1 MFVAVLFVSVVTG
14 NVFAE
19 SSSKRVPEIT
29 KRSGFTK
36 PYTIFDPCNLKKPGK
51 RTVSCVQLRRKGYN
65 ISGDYLINPHGDFWV
80 WCDMDTDGGGWTII
94 QRRSKDEEGEDKFEK
109 SKEEYEKGFYGGLS
123 SYWIGNE
130 NLHLLT
136 NFPNNEQVLRI
147 ELTRQD
153 GNNINVEYD
162 QFKVG
167 SKADEYELSIGKYK
181 GPHGYDALKSYNGH
195 KFFMGNSYYK
205 PIYSGCYP
213 HLSGGWWYN
222 DCVHSNLNGRKLQST
237 DPKNKRGLGITWFKD
252 GDTSS
257 YDAIYDQ
264 VEMKIRDADFDF
276 CTGKM
281 ATYSDI

>member
-1 MFVAVLFVSVVTG
+1 MFVVVFFIPVVAG

-29 KRSGFTK
+29 ERSGFTK
-36 PYTIFDPCNLKKPGK
+36 AYTIFDPCNLKKPGK
-51 RTVSCVQLRRKGYN
+51 RKVSCAQLKREGN
-65 ISGDYLINPHGDFWV
+65 DESNDYLINPHNIFYV

-109 SKEEYEKGFYGGLS
+109 SKEEYEKGFYGGVS

-181 GPHGYDALKSYNGH
+181 GPHGYDALKSYNGY
-195 KFFMGNSYYK
+195 KFFMGKSYYT
-205 PIYSGCYP
+205 
-213 HLSGGWWYN
+213 
-222 DCVHSNLNGRKLQST
+222 T
-237 DPKNKRGLGITWFKD
+237 DLFRLLP
-252 GDTSS
+252 TSERWL
-257 YDAIYDQ
+257 
-264 VEMKIRDADFDF
+264 VV
-276 CTGKM
+276 
-281 ATYSDI
+281 